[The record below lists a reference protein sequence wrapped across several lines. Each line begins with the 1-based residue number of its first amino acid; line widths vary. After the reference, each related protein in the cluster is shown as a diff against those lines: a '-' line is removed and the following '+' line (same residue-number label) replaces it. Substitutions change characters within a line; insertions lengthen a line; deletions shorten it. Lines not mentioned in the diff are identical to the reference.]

1 MLYVNSS
8 LLLCILFGL
17 GSLDYEAGSVE
28 KFSTNE
34 NTLIITD
41 FVISFS
47 KLMSSDYQTYP
58 DAKYVISFIRCSFR
72 VPWEPNFQIKLYLAV
87 ALA

>member
-8 LLLCILFGL
+8 LLCILFGL

-47 KLMSSDYQTYP
+47 KLMSSHYQTYP
-58 DAKYVISFIRCSFR
+58 DAKYVIVLYDVLFAYLGNQIFR
-72 VPWEPNFQIKLYLAV
+72 LNSI
-87 ALA
+87 